1 MSCFCLCYDV
11 VINFKGRKN
20 KMNTI
25 IAINWARNMAT
36 ISFTDIEDM
45 GYTFSLGEVTT
56 LSGAKAR
63 IRRVLFKQYGITLSR
78 MKLEK
83 STTAI
88 DYFRSNRV
96 ED

>member
-1 MSCFCLCYDV
+1 
-11 VINFKGRKN
+11 
-20 KMNTI
+20 MNTI
-25 IAINWARNMAT
+25 IAINWARNTAT
-36 ISFTDIEDM
+36 ISFTDIENM
-45 GYTFSLGEVTT
+45 GYTFGLGEVTT

-78 MKLEK
+78 MRFER
-83 STTAI
+83 STSAI

>member
-1 MSCFCLCYDV
+1 
-11 VINFKGRKN
+11 
-20 KMNTI
+20 MNTI

-78 MKLEK
+78 MRFER
-83 STTAI
+83 STSAI